1 MPEFDQFE
9 PALEKAGRKVAE
21 SYRDAPSKQDLI
33 CAYDLTEDDIDGIK
47 EELKVRLSRL
57 GNIALEIPGVYEEH
71 LHQALQGKKRQ
82 PRPEVL
88 LEDVQTRT
96 EERAATK
103 LARELFKEAP
113 NESAETV
120 LAYMHDRPHP
130 AKQLAQEEV
139 QQLAQQPPQQPT
151 RPRRPR

>member
-9 PALEKAGRKVAE
+9 PALQEAGRNVAE

-33 CAYDLTEDDIDGIK
+33 SAYDLTEDDIDGIK

-88 LEDVQTRT
+88 LGDVQYRI
-96 EERAATK
+96 EERAATN
-103 LARELFKEAP
+103 LARELFKQAP

-120 LAYMHDRPHP
+120 LAYMHDRPEP
-130 AKQLAQEEV
+130 AEQLAQEEV
-139 QQLAQQPPQQPT
+139 
-151 RPRRPR
+151 